1 MSHCTVYAI
10 TNQKG
15 GVGKTTTTVNLGIGL
30 AKAGKKVLLIDFDP
44 QASLTAS
51 LGYKQPDELDDTIST
66 VLEHS
71 IADKPKKAKKAGLPR
86 ERFCRRVLNDTI
98 VQEAPPAEFSELIRQ
113 VKRTGSNIDQLLKMA
128 RANGFL
134 QLTELQLAIDHNLST
149 EQMLW
154 DTFCPVRK

>member
-1 MSHCTVYAI
+1 MRYRSRKI
-10 TNQKG
+10 TLR
-15 GVGKTTTTVNLGIGL
+15 VTEEEL
-30 AKAGKKVLLIDFDP
+30 AA
-44 QASLTAS
+44 
-51 LGYKQPDELDDTIST
+51 LD
-66 VLEHS
+66 
-71 IADKPKKAKKAGLPR
+71 KKAKKAGLPR

>member
-1 MSHCTVYAI
+1 MWCTAI
-10 TNQKG
+10 
-15 GVGKTTTTVNLGIGL
+15 VC
-30 AKAGKKVLLIDFDP
+30 KVI
-44 QASLTAS
+44 
-51 LGYKQPDELDDTIST
+51 
-66 VLEHS
+66 
-71 IADKPKKAKKAGLPR
+71 PKKAKKAGLPR

-149 EQMLW
+149 EQRDCVPMEWPSVSRLLQSTR
-154 DTFCPVRK
+154 DSASNISVV

>member
-1 MSHCTVYAI
+1 MRYRSRKI
-10 TNQKG
+10 TLRF
-15 GVGKTTTTVNLGIGL
+15 TEEEL
-30 AKAGKKVLLIDFDP
+30 AA
-44 QASLTAS
+44 
-51 LGYKQPDELDDTIST
+51 LD
-66 VLEHS
+66 
-71 IADKPKKAKKAGLPR
+71 KKAKKAGLPR

-149 EQMLW
+149 EQMLILVGSVKMA
-154 DTFCPVRK
+154 DRLVREMMGL